1 MSSCLLPAS
10 PASPGLHLL
19 LPSPTL
25 RCRCRADLVQET
37 VQVCGKNESWPG
49 LWEVPTWRLTN
60 ETAGERPYA
69 MDPG

>member
-1 MSSCLLPAS
+1 MLLRS
-10 PASPGLHLL
+10 PAHA
-19 LPSPTL
+19 PSHPLTTA
-25 RCRCRADLVQET
+25 CRADLVQDT

-49 LWEVPTWRLTN
+49 LWQVPTWRLTN

>member
-1 MSSCLLPAS
+1 MVQD
-10 PASPGLHLL
+10 
-19 LPSPTL
+19 T
-25 RCRCRADLVQET
+25 VQE
-37 VQVCGKNESWPG
+37 CGKNESWPG